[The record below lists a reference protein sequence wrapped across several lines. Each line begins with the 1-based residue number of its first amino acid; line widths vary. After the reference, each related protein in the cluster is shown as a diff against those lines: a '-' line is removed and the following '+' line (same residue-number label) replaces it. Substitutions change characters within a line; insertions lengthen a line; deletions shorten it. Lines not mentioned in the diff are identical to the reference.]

1 MAIFRYAMIA
11 AACATLAWSPSAN
24 AGWKLMAGKQSAKVD
39 SLTVVPESDWNQG
52 GRPGKQGRVWTQDGV
67 GLNAIE
73 FFSAVPHGAPLYQER
88 NKKTNPMPKFDNTL
102 LLPELADFFERS
114 FRAANQLSDFTILES
129 APTDVGGRK
138 GLLVRY
144 RYTLPN
150 DELTRLGEARL
161 SVADGKLYVANYFAP
176 QLHYFNAGLPEAQ
189 AIMQRV
195 RF

>member
-1 MAIFRYAMIA
+1 MAVSRSLTIVA
-11 AACATLAWSPSAN
+11 AAALLLWSPSTV
-24 AGWKLMAGKQSAKVD
+24 AGWKLMGGKQAVKVD

-88 NKKTNPMPKFDNTL
+88 NKKNNPMPKFDNTL

-114 FRAANQLSDFTILES
+114 FRAANQLSDFIILES
-129 APTDVGGRK
+129 APADIGGKK

-150 DELTRLGEARL
+150 EELTRLGEARMA
-161 SVADGKLYVANYFAP
+161 VVDGKLYVANYFAP

>member
-1 MAIFRYAMIA
+1 MTVFRPVMIVA
-11 AACATLAWSPSAN
+11 AAGMLAWSPVAH
-24 AGWKLMAGKQSAKVD
+24 AGWKLMTGKQSAQVD
-39 SLTVVPESDWNQG
+39 SMTVVPESDWNQG
-52 GRPGKQGRVWTQDGV
+52 GRPGKQGRVWTRDGV
-67 GLNAIE
+67 GLNAME
-73 FFSAVPHGAPLYQER
+73 FFSAVPHGSPLYQEQS
-88 NKKTNPMPKFDNTL
+88 KKNNPMPTFDSTL

-129 APTDVGGRK
+129 APTDVGGK
-138 GLLVRY
+138 QGLLVRY

-150 DELTRLGEARL
+150 DELTRRGEVRMA
-161 SVADGKLYVANYFAP
+161 VVDGKLFVANYYAP